1 MGWVIDVVETVG
13 DKIIDV
19 VETIGDTIFGK
30 SNHDSGPRRTY
41 EKQTRWDNKK
51 KKLEKKIKTFEEEM
65 NSYLRD
71 SYRFENVQKRKKSL
85 EEKIQE
91 AEGRLASARQK
102 QWEMEAS
109 MNELLKADIIKIQSI
124 WKKVGNNAI
133 DQIKENCPRLDELT
147 SDIADIHNKVVEE
160 QTQEGFA
167 HLKKYRDEQITEKIA
182 KIQDYQQTELIRDK
196 LHSII
201 EKLEKLQKKAR

>member
-1 MGWVIDVVETVG
+1 MGLID
-13 DKIIDV
+13 ILIDV

-102 QWEMEAS
+102 QCEMEAS